1 MRLGEVIGLSLKDL
15 DLQRRVIRVNRGK
28 GKKDREV
35 PLPEMLVPVLDAYM
49 AQYQPLTFLFEGETV
64 GERYSD
70 RSLQQVVKQAA
81 ARAGI
86 HRTVTAHMM
95 RHSYATHLLEAGTD
109 IRYIQEVL
117 GHSSIKTTQVYT
129 HVARQHKPVSPL
141 DSLDISLPDTCKSGE
156 KGGYS

>member
-1 MRLGEVIGLSLKDL
+1 
-15 DLQRRVIRVNRGK
+15 
-28 GKKDREV
+28 
-35 PLPEMLVPVLDAYM
+35 M

-86 HRTVTAHMM
+86 HRTVTAHML

-129 HVARQHKPVSPL
+129 HVARQH
-141 DSLDISLPDTCKSGE
+141 
-156 KGGYS
+156 